1 MRFLKKVRAVIAGPV
16 IDIKTGK
23 ELDQSK
29 HGFDLG
35 DIDVKD
41 WSKILKALGIKETP
55 ELTGKGYQW
64 KGPDILIVTGNDPIS
79 GNYMNPKQRE
89 PEVGY
94 LSYVGVEGKPEKVK
108 KAVDMLKKYGSFKD
122 ESPGERQFI

>member
-1 MRFLKKVRAVIAGPV
+1 MRFLKKVIAGPLV
-16 IDIKTGK
+16 DIKTGK

-79 GNYMNPKQRE
+79 GNYINPKQRE

-108 KAVDMLKKYGSFKD
+108 KAVNMLKKYGSFKD